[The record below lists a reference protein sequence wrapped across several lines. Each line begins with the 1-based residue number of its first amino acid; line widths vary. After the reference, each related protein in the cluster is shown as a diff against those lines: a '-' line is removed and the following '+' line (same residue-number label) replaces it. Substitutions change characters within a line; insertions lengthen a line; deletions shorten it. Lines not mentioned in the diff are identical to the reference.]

1 MQACRPQ
8 NSSKGKYAPAKTT
21 QGRGEDQIKIE
32 SKSSGRY
39 SFIASTRTSSLFLRV
54 GLIE

>member
-8 NSSKGKYAPAKTT
+8 NSSKGKYAPAKKTR
-21 QGRGEDQIKIE
+21 GRGEDQIKIE

-39 SFIASTRTSSLFLRV
+39 SLIASTRTSSLFLRV